1 MEVSLSILTIDYTK
15 VKEQLMP
22 LSKELKYLHLDVM
35 DGHFV
40 PNISFGPAFIQSLR
54 KEFSLFFDTHLMM
67 THPKQYIEAFAKA
80 GSDAITFHIE
90 VEDDPME
97 LIQQIHGYGIKAG
110 VAINPKT
117 DIKKLASILP
127 HVDLVLVMS
136 VQPGFGGQGFMRD
149 SIHRVKSL
157 FEEKKKNNYT
167 YLISIDGGISNQTLP
182 LVSSYVDLAVSGSYV
197 MNAASPM
204 DNLRNLKNIL

>member
-90 VEDDPME
+90 MRIEKLILIIIIEWDE
-97 LIQQIHGYGIKAG
+97 L
-110 VAINPKT
+110 
-117 DIKKLASILP
+117 
-127 HVDLVLVMS
+127 
-136 VQPGFGGQGFMRD
+136 
-149 SIHRVKSL
+149 
-157 FEEKKKNNYT
+157 
-167 YLISIDGGISNQTLP
+167 
-182 LVSSYVDLAVSGSYV
+182 
-197 MNAASPM
+197 
-204 DNLRNLKNIL
+204 